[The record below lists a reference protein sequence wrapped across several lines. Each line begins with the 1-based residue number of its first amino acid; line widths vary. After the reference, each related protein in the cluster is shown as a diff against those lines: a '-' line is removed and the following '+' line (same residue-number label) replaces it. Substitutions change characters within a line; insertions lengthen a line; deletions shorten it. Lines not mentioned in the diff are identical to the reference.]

1 MDDHFGRLFHIP
13 FQLSKLGH
21 NLTVIAL
28 DYKRGRT
35 RQELLFEGVRFVSIP
50 VTTLT
55 GFILMIPRIYSEL
68 GVDLPDVLIAS
79 GDIYIGGLTALMAFR
94 LRKPWIFDVY
104 DDYRC
109 FASARIPGMKYLFW
123 KLVSSADHVIA
134 ASKPLEKLI
143 SNFTREITVVENG
156 VDLTLF
162 RPLEKDSCRRQLD
175 IPKTDVV
182 IGFFGSIAKKRG
194 IEILLEAIQLILPQ
208 YPNIRVLLAGKKT
221 LSIDLKKP
229 YIDYRG
235 MQPQSSLP
243 VMINACDVITIPYE
257 VDAQVAVSNP
267 CKVAEYLACRVP
279 VVVTEVSNMSEV
291 FALTPEVLATPGS
304 DKSLADALQR
314 QITKQIVSPLP
325 SGLSW
330 SDLSQR
336 VEQVIHHVS
345 KYRT

>member
-1 MDDHFGRLFHIP
+1 
-13 FQLSKLGH
+13 
-21 NLTVIAL
+21 
-28 DYKRGRT
+28 
-35 RQELLFEGVRFVSIP
+35 
-50 VTTLT
+50 
-55 GFILMIPRIYSEL
+55 
-68 GVDLPDVLIAS
+68 
-79 GDIYIGGLTALMAFR
+79 
-94 LRKPWIFDVY
+94 
-104 DDYRC
+104 
-109 FASARIPGMKYLFW
+109 
-123 KLVSSADHVIA
+123 
-134 ASKPLEKLI
+134 
-143 SNFTREITVVENG
+143 
-156 VDLTLF
+156 
-162 RPLEKDSCRRQLD
+162 
-175 IPKTDVV
+175 
-182 IGFFGSIAKKRG
+182 
-194 IEILLEAIQLILPQ
+194 
-208 YPNIRVLLAGKKT
+208 
-221 LSIDLKKP
+221 
-229 YIDYRG
+229 